1 MKLVI
6 ASRKSDLA
14 RVQAYSVGEA
24 LRSKN
29 PSLEIEYH
37 FRESLGD
44 INLNDP
50 LWKMPEKGVFTAD
63 LTVGLIDGKFDM
75 VVHSWKDLPVETH
88 PETAVVATMDREDQ
102 RDLLLIPRARYAEFM
117 ARPKASRHLRVL
129 SSSPRRAHNLTPFLK
144 TAWPEGLDSLEFIPV
159 RGNIQ
164 TRIRKLFAGD
174 GDCLILAKAAVDRL
188 MTAEREEFRET
199 REAVTAWL
207 ADSKWMVLPLSENPT
222 AAAQG
227 ALAIEIAKKRKDLLP
242 ILNSIHNEST
252 FEAVEQERKLLQ
264 EAGGGCHQKLGI
276 SIDPHGVLSIRGERP
291 SGEPWLVRKKVLHTF
306 SVFDALDAAHTEK
319 VRTGGAEPTSGC
331 VPPSLFD
338 REAIVVEAPKADAL
352 YVSHPHALPKNWTGY
367 DLDGKVLWAAGL
379 MTWRALAVRG
389 FWVNGTDDSLGE
401 KEPEIEHLAPARSW
415 VKLSHAEAPETMP
428 VLATYRLIPKTFD
441 AATIEGFTHY
451 YWKSFSQF
459 QRALELAPAIR
470 SAHHS
475 AGHGNTARLMRAFLG
490 EADGNRVTTFL
501 NEADWRQHFG
511 FR

>member
-1 MKLVI
+1 MKLTI

-14 RVQAYSVGEA
+14 RVQAYAVGDA
-24 LRSKN
+24 LRSKH
-29 PSLEIEYH
+29 PSLEIEFH

-63 LTVGLIDGKFDM
+63 LTQGLIDGKFDM

-88 PETAVVATMDREDQ
+88 PDTAVVATLPREDQ
-102 RDLLLIPRARYAEFM
+102 RDLLIIPRARYAEFM
-117 ARPKASRHLRVL
+117 ARPKSARHLRVL

-144 TAWPEGLDSLEFIPV
+144 TCWPEGLDSLEFVPV

-188 MTAEREEFRET
+188 MTAERPEFRET
-199 REAVTAWL
+199 REAVGAWI

-227 ALAIEIAKKRKDLLP
+227 ALAIEIAKKRKELLP
-242 ILNSIHNEST
+242 LLNLIHDEQT
-252 FEAVEQERKLLQ
+252 FTSVEQERKLLQ

-276 SIDPHGVLSIRGERP
+276 SIDEHQVLSIRGERP
-291 SGEPWLVRKKVLHTF
+291 TGEPWLLREKVLRTF
-306 SVFDALDAAHTEK
+306 SVHVASDAVNTEK
-319 VRTGGAEPTSGC
+319 VRSTSGC
-331 VPPSLFD
+331 VPPALFE
-338 REAIVVEAPKADAL
+338 REVIEVSAPKEDAL

-367 DLDGKVLWAAGL
+367 DLEGKLLWAAGM

-401 KEPEIEHLAPARSW
+401 KEPAVEHLAPARSW
-415 VKLSHAEAPETMP
+415 AKLSHAEAPETMP
-428 VLATYRLIPKTFD
+428 VIATYRLVPKSFD
-441 AATIEGFTHY
+441 AATIQGHTHY

-459 QRALELAPAIR
+459 ERALELAPSIR

-475 AGHGNTARLMRAFLG
+475 AGHGNTARLMRAYLG
-490 EADGNRVTTFL
+490 EEEQSQVSTFL
-501 NEADWRQHFG
+501 NEADWRHHFG
-511 FR
+511 FN